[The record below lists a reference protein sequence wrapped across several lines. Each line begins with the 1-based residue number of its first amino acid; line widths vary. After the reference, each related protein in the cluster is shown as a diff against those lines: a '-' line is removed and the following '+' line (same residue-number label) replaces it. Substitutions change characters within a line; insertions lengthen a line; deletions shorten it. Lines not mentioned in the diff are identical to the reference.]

1 MLSKEVE
8 RIKNIV
14 EQETECLHGFNRAF
28 AIFNIL
34 KTRFHYD
41 RYTKEDFDKAVKL
54 NNYDD
59 FYGLDKKVLHDMIN
73 IYRGL

>member
-1 MLSKEVE
+1 MLSREVE

-34 KTRFHYD
+34 RNRFHYD
-41 RYTKEDFDKAVKL
+41 RYSRKDFDKAVKE

-59 FYGLDKKVLHDMIN
+59 YYDLDKKVLHDMIK